1 MDRDALFFEDG
12 TFAAP
17 LHVANIEDVPDTHR
31 DWYVETGKGGKK
43 AFRLV
48 EHIWKE
54 LREPFEHQVAELER
68 QRTEMIA
75 ANSTNLDRERALRKA
90 ERINTALS
98 AALRSAGVSAGLV
111 AGATALLSD
120 SNSFEVDATYDGAG
134 VIIMAQTQTGM
145 HSIDGLVEA
154 FLESDEGAAFAP
166 KRTVPNDAYFASL
179 IAGLK
184 QRR

>member
-17 LHVANIEDVPDTHR
+17 LHVANIADVPPTHA
-31 DWYVETGKGGKK
+31 DWYEPTGKGGKK

-68 QRTEMIA
+68 QRAELI
-75 ANSTNLDRERALRKA
+75 ANSEANLERARALHKA

-98 AALRSAGVSAGLV
+98 AALKSAGVSAGLV
-111 AGATALLSD
+111 AGAAALLSD
-120 SNSFEVDATYDGAG
+120 SNSFEVEPTYDGTG
-134 VIIMAQTQTGM
+134 IVVMAQTPTGM

-154 FLESDEGAAFAP
+154 FLDSDEGLAFAP
-166 KRTVPNDAYFASL
+166 KRTAPNDAYFASL

>member
-17 LHVANIEDVPDTHR
+17 LHVANIADVPPTHA
-31 DWYVETGKGGKK
+31 DWYFETGKGGKK

-68 QRTEMIA
+68 QRDELIATNA
-75 ANSTNLDRERALRKA
+75 ANLERERALRRA
-90 ERINTALS
+90 AQVNTALS
-98 AALRSAGVSAGLV
+98 FALKAAGVSAGLV
-111 AGATALLSD
+111 NGAAALLAD
-120 SNSFEVDATYDGAG
+120 SHSFEVEPTYDGTHL
-134 VIIMAQTQTGM
+134 VMAQTPAGM
-145 HSIDGLVEA
+145 HSVVGLVEA
-154 FLESDEGAAFAP
+154 FLESDDGKAFAP
-166 KRTVPNDAYFASL
+166 KRTLPNDAYFKSL
-179 IAGLK
+179 VAGLK